1 MYVHASCSALSKLI
15 TSVLV
20 EHQQL
25 YVRLASF
32 LIRRTMDSSLPL
44 PPAREIPAA
53 FTQSIRSWWHAGE
66 KQSAISEQRLLR
78 RTLPFLGA
86 TADTP
91 VVAQSSRIQLD
102 TPKRYLNT
110 LSITPTAPPSS
121 PSPTPAVLLHGYGAG
136 LAFFFHNLPPLAR
149 WVEKRGSSV
158 YALDWL
164 GMGRSAR
171 VPFQINAKREDVKAR
186 VREAESFF
194 IDSLEEWRIKMGLSQ
209 MTLIGHSL
217 GAYFSVAYALRY
229 PDRVAKLI
237 LLSPAGVPRDPNY
250 DEPSRELTDV
260 GPNQSGSK
268 RPEPRR
274 ELSSLERATTVRI
287 NSLREE
293 QKEIKARESNVRRLF
308 TYLWEEGWSPFQIVR
323 STFFWSPMLIGKVRI
338 APYLFSSCS
347 TIFTSSPPL

>member
-1 MYVHASCSALSKLI
+1 
-15 TSVLV
+15 
-20 EHQQL
+20 
-25 YVRLASF
+25 
-32 LIRRTMDSSLPL
+32 MDSSLSL

-78 RTLPFLGA
+78 RSLPFLGA
-86 TADTP
+86 TTDAP

-110 LSITPTAPPSS
+110 LSITPSTPPSS
-121 PSPTPAVLLHGYGAG
+121 PSPSPAVLLHGYGAG
-136 LAFFFHNLPPLAR
+136 LAFFFHNLPPLAK

-171 VPFQINAKREDVKAR
+171 VPFQVNAKREDVKSR

-194 IDSLEEWRIKMGLSQ
+194 IDSLEEWRIKMGLSK

-229 PDRVAKLI
+229 PDRVTKLI

-250 DEPSRELTDV
+250 EDPSRELTDV
-260 GPNQSGSK
+260 GPNPSGSN
-268 RPEPRR
+268 RPEKSR
-274 ELSSLERATTVRI
+274 ELSSLERATTVKIDAIRQ
-287 NSLREE
+287 E
-293 QKEIKARESNVRRLF
+293 QKEIKARESNIRRVF
-308 TYLWEEGWSPFQIVR
+308 TYLWEDGWSPFQVVR

-338 APYLFSSCS
+338 ALYLFSYWSMLLTFS
-347 TIFTSSPPL
+347 LLVVLITPISHSHARRKT

>member
-1 MYVHASCSALSKLI
+1 
-15 TSVLV
+15 
-20 EHQQL
+20 
-25 YVRLASF
+25 
-32 LIRRTMDSSLPL
+32 MDSSLPL

-66 KQSAISEQRLLR
+66 KQSAISEQRLLLR
-78 RTLPFLGA
+78 SLPFLGA
-86 TADTP
+86 TTDAP

-110 LSITPTAPPSS
+110 LSITPTTPPSS
-121 PSPTPAVLLHGYGAG
+121 PTPSPAVLLHGYGAG
-136 LAFFFHNLPPLAR
+136 LAFFFQNLPPLAK

-171 VPFQINAKREDVKAR
+171 VPFQINAKREDVKSR

-194 IDSLEEWRIKMGLSQ
+194 IDSLEEWRIKMGLSN

-229 PDRVAKLI
+229 PDRVTKLI

-250 DEPSRELTDV
+250 DDPSRELTDV
-260 GPNQSGSK
+260 GPNQSGSS
-268 RPEPRR
+268 RPEKSR
-274 ELSSLERATTVRI
+274 ELSSLERATTVKIDAIRQ
-287 NSLREE
+287 E
-293 QKEIKARESNVRRLF
+293 QKEIKARESNIRRLF
-308 TYLWEEGWSPFQIVR
+308 TYLWEEGWSPFQVVR
-323 STFFWSPMLIGKVRI
+323 STFFWSPMLIGKVRLVL
-338 APYLFSSCS
+338 YLFSYWSMLL
-347 TIFTSSPPL
+347 TFSPFL

>member
-1 MYVHASCSALSKLI
+1 
-15 TSVLV
+15 
-20 EHQQL
+20 
-25 YVRLASF
+25 
-32 LIRRTMDSSLPL
+32 MDSSPPL

-66 KQSAISEQRLLR
+66 KQSAISEKRLLL

-86 TADTP
+86 TTDAP

-110 LSITPTAPPSS
+110 LSITPTTPPSS
-121 PSPTPAVLLHGYGAG
+121 PTPSPAVLLHGYGAG
-136 LAFFFHNLPPLAR
+136 LAFFFQNLPPLAK

-171 VPFQINAKREDVKAR
+171 VPFQINAKREDVKSR

-194 IDSLEEWRIKMGLSQ
+194 IDSLEEWRIKMGLSN

-229 PDRVAKLI
+229 PDRVTKLI

-250 DEPSRELTDV
+250 DDPSRELTDV
-260 GPNQSGSK
+260 GPNQSGSS
-268 RPEPRR
+268 RPEKSR
-274 ELSSLERATTVRI
+274 ELSSLERATTVKIDAIRQ
-287 NSLREE
+287 E
-293 QKEIKARESNVRRLF
+293 QKEIKARESNIRRLF
-308 TYLWEEGWSPFQIVR
+308 TYLWEEGWSPFQVVR
-323 STFFWSPMLIGKVRI
+323 STFFWSPMLIGKVRLVL
-338 APYLFSSCS
+338 YLFSYWSMLL
-347 TIFTSSPPL
+347 TFSPFL